1 MGVGGL
7 VGLVG
12 QQLRCLMVGLCR
24 EAAMFD
30 GWPVPGSCEACVAGT
45 LWICRPWHLIL
56 AHAACI
62 HSALKSPV
70 LFLPADKPW
79 QLIDD
84 IVMHLADE
92 QDDDTTRTVLLKYK
106 QESQVG
112 AAPWLP
118 AVCSPRG
125 Q

>member
-1 MGVGGL
+1 ML
-7 VGLVG
+7 VGLSRAVAMLAG
-12 QQLRCLMVGLCR
+12 HGLCR
-24 EAAMFD
+24 AAAMLD
-30 GWPVPGSCEACVAGT
+30 GWPVLGSCDACVAGT

-56 AHAACI
+56 AHAAAHI
-62 HSALKSPV
+62 DPV
-70 LFLPADKPW
+70 LFPRADKPW